1 MMDRSEKN
9 AGKAQA
15 QWETHT
21 WEKHGRLR
29 ISENGH
35 YIEHE
40 DGTGFFWL
48 GDTGWLIARLTP
60 DSEGG
65 PDGF

>member
-1 MMDRSEKN
+1 MRYVIS
-9 AGKAQA
+9 GQ
-15 QWETHT
+15 T
-21 WEKHGRLR
+21 LR

-60 DSEGG
+60 EDI
-65 PDGF
+65 DRYIQDRAKKGFNVIQMVPW